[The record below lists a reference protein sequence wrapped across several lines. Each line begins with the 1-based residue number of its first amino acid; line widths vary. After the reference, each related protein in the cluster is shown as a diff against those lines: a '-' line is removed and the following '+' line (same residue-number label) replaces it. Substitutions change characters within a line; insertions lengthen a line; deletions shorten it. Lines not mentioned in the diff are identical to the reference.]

1 MVMVRVAPPRSM
13 VPPVTF
19 RRKRALFVVSDK
31 LKSALIFKATRL
43 ASPVTE
49 ASVLPLPLMFKVV
62 PEPKA
67 VALEVVSRPPA
78 RLSVVD
84 VNEFEPLA
92 KLSVPA
98 PDLVRVRVF
107 AVTAPEKLKTV
118 PEAVLKVCDAASVV
132 GAATVKLRVA
142 FAMSIPELPIES
154 DPVPALMSVLPVVL
168 PTIRPVTV
176 KPEPMAVVVPL
187 IPLHCAMSLE
197 EGATPPFQLVPRSR
211 LLLLLSLEI
220 VAPLAGETIMP
231 YKPKNG
237 SN

>member
-1 MVMVRVAPPRSM
+1 MA
-13 VPPVTF
+13 PPVTF

-43 ASPVTE
+43 ASPETE
-49 ASVLPLPLMFKVV
+49 ASVLPLPLMFKLV

-98 PDLVRVRVF
+98 PDLVRVF
-107 AVTAPEKLKTV
+107 AVTAPVKLKTE
-118 PEAVLKVCDAASVV
+118 PEALLKVCDAASVV

-142 FAMSIPELPIES
+142 FAMSIPELPMES
-154 DPVPALMSVLPVVL
+154 GPVSALMSVLPLVL
-168 PTIRPVTV
+168 PTTMPAIV

-220 VAPLAGETIMP
+220 VAPVAVSTSSEDMP
-231 YKPKNG
+231 MN
-237 SN
+237 